1 MKKKASL
8 YIILALMVLV
18 GGGVG
23 YYYWYQGANYITTE
37 DARLT
42 GDIYRVM
49 PKIAGKITQLNI
61 KEGDTVIADQ
71 MVGQLDSSNL
81 ATNMLDSA
89 VLRAPISGKV
99 IKVQAKVGEVASPG
113 QALAMIVDKNSL
125 YVGANIEETKLSNVH
140 VGQTVEFTVDAVPGA
155 HFIGKVSEIGEAT
168 NSTFSLLPAVST
180 SGNFTKVTQ
189 RIPIKMTIDST
200 NGIELSPGMSAVIK
214 IHLKGN

>member
-23 YYYWYQGANYITTE
+23 YYYWYQGANYIATE

-125 YVGANIEETKLSNVH
+125 YVGANIEETKLSKVH

-155 HFIGKVSEIGEAT
+155 HFTGKVSEIGEAT